1 MVLAAAETF
10 QEIHEI
16 GEYNAI
22 LSTILVITFIVLVV
36 VGIQKI
42 KEVFGFKTKD
52 ELYKQEIDKRLKDI
66 EDRLNRH
73 SDKISHYEKKLHDI
87 DKKMDDFTESFSNNQ
102 KKYHSQSIEIRGE
115 LKNNQVTLQDNQV
128 ALQDDV
134 HKFIDLFQEYMDKD
148 NKRTIVTLRASL
160 WRLHGEFVKQ
170 GFVTPDSLKTFM
182 EMGKFYEAAGGNDI
196 FHEKLKPEVEALEIR
211 YPDGSIY
218 TKNII

>member
-42 KEVFGFKTKD
+42 KDVFGLKTKD

-66 EDRLNRH
+66 EDRSSRH
-73 SDKISHYEKKLHDI
+73 SDKISHIEKKLHEV
-87 DKKMDDFTESFSNNQ
+87 DKKMDDFMETFSNNQ
-102 KKYHSQSIEIRGE
+102 KKYHNQSIEIRGE
-115 LKNNQVTLQDNQV
+115 LKNNQV

>member
-52 ELYKQEIDKRLKDI
+52 ELYRQEIDKRLKDI

-73 SDKISHYEKKLHDI
+73 SDKISHIEKKLHEV
-87 DKKMDDFTESFSNNQ
+87 DKKVDESADAFYKRQ
-102 KKYHSQSIEIRGE
+102 EKYHDQTIVIRGE
-115 LKNNQVTLQDNQV
+115 LRDEQKEIKSSVLE
-128 ALQDDV
+128 L
-134 HKFIDLFQEYMDKD
+134 KDLMIKKDINDMRWEILDFANAVMSGRDYNKEQYDHVLETYEEYEKILKD
-148 NKRTIVTLRASL
+148 NNMENGKVDLSMGFIKKQYGDLMVNGFKR
-160 WRLHGEFVKQ
+160 
-170 GFVTPDSLKTFM
+170 
-182 EMGKFYEAAGGNDI
+182 
-196 FHEKLKPEVEALEIR
+196 
-211 YPDGSIY
+211 
-218 TKNII
+218 

>member
-52 ELYKQEIDKRLKDI
+52 ELYRQEIDKRLKDI

-73 SDKISHYEKKLHDI
+73 SDKISHIEKKLHEV
-87 DKKMDDFTESFSNNQ
+87 DKKVDESADAFYKRQ
-102 KKYHSQSIEIRGE
+102 EKYHDQTIVIRGE
-115 LKNNQVTLQDNQV
+115 LRDEQKEIKSSVLE
-128 ALQDDV
+128 L
-134 HKFIDLFQEYMDKD
+134 KDLMIKKDINDMRWEILDFANAVMSGRDYNKEQYDHVLETYEDYEKILKD
-148 NKRTIVTLRASL
+148 NNMENGKVDLSMGFIKKQYGDLMVNGFKR
-160 WRLHGEFVKQ
+160 
-170 GFVTPDSLKTFM
+170 
-182 EMGKFYEAAGGNDI
+182 
-196 FHEKLKPEVEALEIR
+196 
-211 YPDGSIY
+211 
-218 TKNII
+218 

>member
-52 ELYKQEIDKRLKDI
+52 ELYRQEIDKRLKDI

-73 SDKISHYEKKLHDI
+73 SDKISHIEKKLHEV
-87 DKKMDDFTESFSNNQ
+87 DKKVDESADAFYKRQ
-102 KKYHSQSIEIRGE
+102 EKYHDQTIVIRGE
-115 LKNNQVTLQDNQV
+115 LRDEQKEIKSSVLE
-128 ALQDDV
+128 LR
-134 HKFIDLFQEYMDKD
+134 DLMIKKDINDMRWEILDFANAVMSGRDYNKEQYDHVLETYEDYEKILKD
-148 NKRTIVTLRASL
+148 NNMENGKVDLSMGFIKKQYGDLMVNGFKR
-160 WRLHGEFVKQ
+160 
-170 GFVTPDSLKTFM
+170 
-182 EMGKFYEAAGGNDI
+182 
-196 FHEKLKPEVEALEIR
+196 
-211 YPDGSIY
+211 
-218 TKNII
+218 

>member
-73 SDKISHYEKKLHDI
+73 SDKISHIEKKLHEV
-87 DKKMDDFTESFSNNQ
+87 DKKVDESADAFYKRQ
-102 KKYHSQSIEIRGE
+102 EKYHDQTIVIRGE
-115 LKNNQVTLQDNQV
+115 LKDSQNTLQENQV

-160 WRLHGEFVKQ
+160 WRLHGEFIRQ
-170 GFVTPDSLKTFM
+170 GFVTPDSLKTFV

>member
-73 SDKISHYEKKLHDI
+73 SDKISHIEKKLHEV
-87 DKKMDDFTESFSNNQ
+87 DKKVDESADVFYKRQ
-102 KKYHSQSIEIRGE
+102 EKYHDQTIVIRGE
-115 LKNNQVTLQDNQV
+115 LKDSQNTLQENQV

-160 WRLHGEFVKQ
+160 WRLHGEFIRQ
-170 GFVTPDSLKTFM
+170 GFVTPDSLKTFV

>member
-52 ELYKQEIDKRLKDI
+52 ELYRQEIDKRLKDI

-73 SDKISHYEKKLHDI
+73 SDKISHIEKKLHEV
-87 DKKMDDFTESFSNNQ
+87 DKKVDESADAFYKRQ
-102 KKYHSQSIEIRGE
+102 EKYHDQTIIIRGE
-115 LKNNQVTLQDNQV
+115 LRDEQKEIKSSVLE
-128 ALQDDV
+128 LR
-134 HKFIDLFQEYMDKD
+134 DLMIKKDINDMRWEILDFANAVMSGRDYNKEQYDHVLETYEDYEKILKD
-148 NKRTIVTLRASL
+148 NNMENGKVDLSMGFIKKQYGDLMVNGFKR
-160 WRLHGEFVKQ
+160 
-170 GFVTPDSLKTFM
+170 
-182 EMGKFYEAAGGNDI
+182 
-196 FHEKLKPEVEALEIR
+196 
-211 YPDGSIY
+211 
-218 TKNII
+218 

>member
-73 SDKISHYEKKLHDI
+73 SDKISHIEKKLHEV
-87 DKKMDDFTESFSNNQ
+87 DKKVDESADAFYKRQ
-102 KKYHSQSIEIRGE
+102 EKYHDQTIVIRGE
-115 LKNNQVTLQDNQV
+115 LKDSQNTLQENQV
-128 ALQDDV
+128 ALQGDV

-160 WRLHGEFVKQ
+160 WRLHGEFIRQ

>member
-52 ELYKQEIDKRLKDI
+52 ELYRQEIDKRLKDI

-73 SDKISHYEKKLHDI
+73 SDKISHIEKKLHEV
-87 DKKMDDFTESFSNNQ
+87 DKKVDESADAFYKRQ
-102 KKYHSQSIEIRGE
+102 EKYHDQTIIIRGE
-115 LKNNQVTLQDNQV
+115 LRDEQKEIKSSVLE
-128 ALQDDV
+128 L
-134 HKFIDLFQEYMDKD
+134 KDLMIKKDINDMRWEILDFANAVMSGRDYNKEQYDHVLETYEDYEKILKD
-148 NKRTIVTLRASL
+148 NNMENGKVDLSMGFIKKQYGDLMVNGFKR
-160 WRLHGEFVKQ
+160 
-170 GFVTPDSLKTFM
+170 
-182 EMGKFYEAAGGNDI
+182 
-196 FHEKLKPEVEALEIR
+196 
-211 YPDGSIY
+211 
-218 TKNII
+218 